1 MRVASRHNFEA
12 FNGAPD
18 AGIEKSRDRI
28 GRQPFLQF
36 RGPRRLTLLPIDA
49 SAFASLPS
57 EDVLWLSQQEARF
70 ASDSEGLATKP
81 NFALISFEAMNVMN
95 GQRGTDE
102 IASFLATEFLI
113 DIDKAWVNR
122 LVSILVKQHLVTLEN
137 GMSP

>member
-1 MRVASRHNFEA
+1 
-12 FNGAPD
+12 
-18 AGIEKSRDRI
+18 
-28 GRQPFLQF
+28 
-36 RGPRRLTLLPIDA
+36 
-49 SAFASLPS
+49 
-57 EDVLWLSQQEARF
+57 
-70 ASDSEGLATKP
+70 LATKP

-137 GMSP
+137 GISP